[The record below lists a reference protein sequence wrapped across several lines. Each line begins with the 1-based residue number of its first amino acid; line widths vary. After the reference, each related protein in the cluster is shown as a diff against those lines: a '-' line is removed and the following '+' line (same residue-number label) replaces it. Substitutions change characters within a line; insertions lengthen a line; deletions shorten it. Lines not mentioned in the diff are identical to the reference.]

1 MTSTRFSE
9 NLIEILVKNNQLKSE
24 QLADFKAQIA
34 QGKDFEEVAK
44 AMGISEEA
52 IAKAQGE
59 FFNLPYIDLYNQKVS
74 NDILNI
80 IPKDLAQNYQL
91 VPFEFDKNTK
101 HLKVG
106 IVDPGD
112 FKAIEAV
119 EFLARKNN
127 YRVEYFVITKTAF
140 KHTVKNYESLKTEVK
155 KALDIVEDR
164 YQKKIA
170 EEKEAEEEKDFEE
183 VIKSAPVSKMV
194 ESILKHA
201 VEGNASDIHIE
212 PAEDGTRVR
221 YRIDGVLHTSLR
233 LPKHLHNSLISR
245 LKVISNLKIDETR
258 VPQDGRIRIEI
269 GGKKVDLRI
278 SFLPLFNSEKVVL
291 RILDVSNKVIT
302 LEELGF
308 WGKGLEILNENID
321 KSTGMF
327 LVTGPTGSGKS
338 TTLYAVL
345 NLLNK
350 EGVNILTLEDPI
362 EYYLDG
368 INQSQVNTE
377 VGYTFANGLRAALR
391 QDPDII
397 MVGEVRDNETAELA
411 IHAALTGHMVLST
424 LHTNDA
430 IGAIPR
436 LIDMHIEPFLLAS
449 TLNVVIAQRLV
460 RKICEFCKEEVNDIP
475 EKIIDQVKKIIVEV
489 NPIHLPKDLQDMI
502 HREDYKFYRGR
513 GCPRCGDSGYQG
525 RLAIVEVLSM
535 NDDLKKVLENGK
547 LEEIEQVFIEQG
559 LPNMQQD
566 GVIKVLQGKTTMEEV
581 LRVSKE

>member
-1 MTSTRFSE
+1 MSSARFSE
-9 NLIEILVKNNQLKSE
+9 NLIEILAKNNQLQEK
-24 QLADFKAQIA
+24 QLVDLKNQMA
-34 QGKDFEEVAK
+34 QGVDFEQAAK
-44 AMGISEEA
+44 SLGVSEEA

-59 FFNLPYIDLYNQKVS
+59 FFNLPYFDLYSQRVA
-74 NDILNI
+74 NDILNL
-80 IPKDLAQNYQL
+80 IPKDLAENYL
-91 VPFEFDKNTK
+91 VVPFAYDKKTE

-112 FKAIEAV
+112 FKAIEAL

-127 YRVEYFVITKTAF
+127 YRVEYYVITKNAF
-140 KHTVKNYESLKTEVK
+140 DHTIKQYESLKTEVK
-155 KALDIVEDR
+155 KALDIVEDL
-164 YQKKIA
+164 YQKKKA
-170 EEKEAEEEKDFEE
+170 EEKEEEEEKDFEE

-212 PAEDGTRVR
+212 PAEDSTRVR
-221 YRIDGVLHTSLR
+221 YRIDGILHTSLR
-233 LPKHLHNSLISR
+233 LPKHLHNSLITR

-258 VPQDGRIRIEI
+258 IPQDGRIRVQI
-269 GGKKVDLRI
+269 GNKKVDLRI
-278 SFLPLFNSEKVVL
+278 SFLPLFNAEKVVL
-291 RILDVSNKVIT
+291 RILDVTNKIIT

-308 WGKGLEILNENID
+308 WGKGLEILYENIE

-338 TTLYAVL
+338 TTLYAAL

-377 VGYTFANGLRAALR
+377 VGYGFANGLRAALR
-391 QDPDII
+391 QDPDIV
-397 MVGEVRDNETAELA
+397 MVGEIRDNETAELA

-436 LIDMHIEPFLLAS
+436 LIDMHVEPFLLGS

-460 RKICEFCKEEVNDIP
+460 RKICEFCKEEISDIP
-475 EKIIDQVKKIIVEV
+475 EKLIDQVKKTIVDVKPE
-489 NPIHLPKDLQDMI
+489 HLAKDLQTMI
-502 HREDYKFYRGR
+502 QREEYKFYRGR

-525 RLAIVEVLSM
+525 RLAVVEVLSM
-535 NDDLKKVLENGK
+535 NDDLKKMLENNK
-547 LEEIEQVFIEQG
+547 LDEIERIFIEQG

-566 GVIKVLQGKTTMEEV
+566 GIIKVLQGKTTMEEI
-581 LRVSKE
+581 LRVTKE

>member
-1 MTSTRFSE
+1 MSSNRFAE
-9 NLIEILVKNNQLKSE
+9 NLIEILLKHKQLASS
-24 QLADFKAQIA
+24 QLADFKARLA
-34 QGKDFEEVAK
+34 NSEDFETAAK
-44 AMGISEEA
+44 KIGISEEEV
-52 IAKAQGE
+52 AKAQGE
-59 FFNLPYIDLYNQKVS
+59 FFNLPYFDLFGKRIN
-74 NDILNI
+74 NDILNL
-80 IPKDLAQNYQL
+80 IPKDLSFNYQV
-91 VPFEFDKNTK
+91 VPFEFDSKTNL
-101 HLKVG
+101 LKVG

-112 FKAIEAV
+112 FKAIEAT
-119 EFLARKNN
+119 EFLSRKNGF
-127 YRVEYFVITKTAF
+127 RVEYFVITSSAF
-140 KHTVKNYESLKTEVK
+140 KQTVKQYESLKTEVK

-164 YQKKIA
+164 YKQKKAEEAA
-170 EEKEAEEEKDFEE
+170 EEKELDFDE
-183 VIKSAPVSKMV
+183 VIKSAPVSKMM

-212 PAEDGTRVR
+212 PAEDSTRVR
-221 YRIDGVLHTSLR
+221 YRIDGVLHTSLK
-233 LPKHLHNSLISR
+233 LPKHLHNSLITR
-245 LKVISNLKIDETR
+245 LKVMSNLKIDETR
-258 VPQDGRIRIEI
+258 IPQDGRIRVEV
-269 GGKKVDLRI
+269 GGIKIDLRI
-278 SFLPLFNSEKVVL
+278 SFLPLFNAEKVVL
-291 RILDVSNKVIT
+291 RILDVSNKIIT

-308 WGKGLEILNENID
+308 WGRGLEILYDNI
-321 KSTGMF
+321 KKATGMF

-345 NLLNK
+345 NLVNK

-377 VGYTFANGLRAALR
+377 VGYTFAFGLRSALR

-436 LIDMHIEPFLLAS
+436 LIDMHVEPFLLSS

-460 RKICEFCKEEVNDIP
+460 RKICKFCKEEINDIP
-475 EKIIDQVKKIIVEV
+475 EKIIDHVKKIVVDIKPE
-489 NPIHLPKDLQDMI
+489 HLPKELQDMI
-502 HREDYKFYRGR
+502 HKEEYHFYRGK

-525 RLAIVEVLSM
+525 RIAIVEILSM
-535 NDDLKKVLENGK
+535 TDDLKKVLQNNK
-547 LEEIEQVFIEQG
+547 LDEIKRIFIEQG

-566 GVIKVLQGKTTMEEV
+566 GVMKVLQGHTTMEEV
-581 LRVSKE
+581 LRVAKE

>member
-1 MTSTRFSE
+1 MSSARFSE
-9 NLIEILVKNNQLKSE
+9 NLIEILAKNNQLKE
-24 QLADFKAQIA
+24 KQLVDLKNQMA
-34 QGKDFEEVAK
+34 QGVDFEQAAK
-44 AMGISEEA
+44 SLGVSEEA

-59 FFNLPYIDLYNQKVS
+59 FFNLPYFDLYSQRVA
-74 NDILNI
+74 NDILNL
-80 IPKDLAQNYQL
+80 IPKDLAENYL
-91 VPFEFDKNTK
+91 VVPFAYDKKTE

-112 FKAIEAV
+112 FKAIEAL

-127 YRVEYFVITKTAF
+127 YRVEYYVITKNAF
-140 KHTVKNYESLKTEVK
+140 DHTIKQYESLKTEVK
-155 KALDIVEDR
+155 KALDIVEDL
-164 YQKKIA
+164 YQKKKA
-170 EEKEAEEEKDFEE
+170 EEKEEEEEKDFEE

-212 PAEDGTRVR
+212 PAEDSTRVR
-221 YRIDGVLHTSLR
+221 YRIDGILHTSLR
-233 LPKHLHNSLISR
+233 LPKHLHNSLITR

-258 VPQDGRIRIEI
+258 IPQDGRIRVQI
-269 GGKKVDLRI
+269 GNKKVDLRI
-278 SFLPLFNSEKVVL
+278 SFLPLFNAEKVVL
-291 RILDVSNKVIT
+291 RILDVTNKIIT

-308 WGKGLEILNENID
+308 WGKGLEILYENIE

-338 TTLYAVL
+338 TTLYAAL

-377 VGYTFANGLRAALR
+377 VGYGFANGLRAALR
-391 QDPDII
+391 QDPDIV
-397 MVGEVRDNETAELA
+397 MVGEIRDNETAELA

-436 LIDMHIEPFLLAS
+436 LIDMHVEPFLLGS

-460 RKICEFCKEEVNDIP
+460 RKICEFCKEEISDIP
-475 EKIIDQVKKIIVEV
+475 EKLIDQVKKTIVDVKPE
-489 NPIHLPKDLQDMI
+489 HLAKDLQTMI
-502 HREDYKFYRGR
+502 QREEYKFYRGR

-525 RLAIVEVLSM
+525 RLAVVEVLSM
-535 NDDLKKVLENGK
+535 NDDLKKMLENNK
-547 LEEIEQVFIEQG
+547 LDEIERIFIEQG

-566 GVIKVLQGKTTMEEV
+566 GIIKVLQGKTTMEEI
-581 LRVSKE
+581 LRVTKE

>member
-1 MTSTRFSE
+1 MSSARFSE
-9 NLIEILVKNNQLKSE
+9 NLIEILVKNNQLSSS
-24 QLADFKAQIA
+24 QLADFKQQIA
-34 QGKDFEEVAK
+34 QGKDFDAVAK
-44 AMGISEEA
+44 TMGISEES

-59 FFNLPYIDLYNQKVS
+59 FFNLPYVDLYSQKVA
-74 NDILNI
+74 NDILNL
-80 IPKDLAQNYQL
+80 IPKELAENYQL
-91 VPFEFDKNTK
+91 VPFEFDKNTL

-127 YRVEYFVITKTAF
+127 YRVEYFVITQTAF

-212 PAEDGTRVR
+212 PAEDSTRVR

-258 VPQDGRIRIEI
+258 VPQDGRIRVEV
-269 GGKKVDLRI
+269 GGQKIDLRI
-278 SFLPLFNSEKVVL
+278 SFLPLFNAEKVVL

-308 WGKGLEILNENID
+308 WGKGLEILYENID

-345 NLLNK
+345 NLVNK

-377 VGYTFANGLRAALR
+377 VGYGFANGLRAALR

-436 LIDMHIEPFLLAS
+436 LIDMHIEPFLLGS

-475 EKIIDQVKKIIVEV
+475 EKIIDQVKKTVIEV
-489 NPIHLPKDLQDMI
+489 NPIHLPQDLQDMI

-525 RLAIVEVLSM
+525 RLAIVEILSM

-547 LEEIEQVFIEQG
+547 LEEIENVFIKQG

>member
-1 MTSTRFSE
+1 MSTARFSE
-9 NLIEILVKNNQLKSE
+9 NIIEILIKNNQLKSD
-24 QLADFKAQIA
+24 QLAAFKTQIS
-34 QGKDFEEVAK
+34 QGKDFESVAK

-52 IAKAQGE
+52 IAQAQGE

-74 NDILNI
+74 NDILNL
-80 IPKDLAQNYQL
+80 IPKELAENYQL
-91 VPFEFDKNTK
+91 VPFEYEKNTQ

-127 YRVEYFVITKTAF
+127 YRVEYFVITQTAF

-164 YQKKIA
+164 YQKKMA
-170 EEKEAEEEKDFEE
+170 EKKEEEEEKDFEE

-212 PAEDGTRVR
+212 PAEDSTRVR

-258 VPQDGRIRIEI
+258 VPQDGRIRVEV
-269 GGKKVDLRI
+269 GGQKIDLRI
-278 SFLPLFNSEKVVL
+278 SFLPLFNAEKVVL

-308 WGKGLEILNENID
+308 WGRGLEILYENID

-345 NLLNK
+345 NLVNK

-377 VGYTFANGLRAALR
+377 VGYGFANGLRAALR

-436 LIDMHIEPFLLAS
+436 LIDMHIEPFLLGS

-475 EKIIDQVKKIIVEV
+475 EKIIDQVKKTIIEV
-489 NPIHLPKDLQDMI
+489 NPIHLPKELQDMI

-525 RLAIVEVLSM
+525 RIAIVEILSM

-547 LEEIEQVFIEQG
+547 LEEIEKVFIEQG

>member
-1 MTSTRFSE
+1 MSSARFSE
-9 NLIEILVKNNQLKSE
+9 NIIEILLKNNQLKSD
-24 QLADFKAQIA
+24 QLADFKMQIS
-34 QGKDFEEVAK
+34 QGKDFEVVAK
-44 AMGISEEA
+44 SMGISEES

-74 NDILNI
+74 NDILNL
-80 IPKDLAQNYQL
+80 IPKELAENYQL
-91 VPFEFDKNTK
+91 VPFEYEKNTQ

-127 YRVEYFVITKTAF
+127 YRVEYFVITQTAF

-170 EEKEAEEEKDFEE
+170 EEKEEEEEKDFEE

-212 PAEDGTRVR
+212 PAEDSTRVR

-245 LKVISNLKIDETR
+245 LKVVSNLKIDETR
-258 VPQDGRIRIEI
+258 VPQDGRIRVEV
-269 GGKKVDLRI
+269 GGQKIDLRI
-278 SFLPLFNSEKVVL
+278 SFLPLFNAEKVVL

-308 WGKGLEILNENID
+308 WGKGLEILYENID

-345 NLLNK
+345 NLVNK

-377 VGYTFANGLRAALR
+377 VGYGFANGLRAALR

-436 LIDMHIEPFLLAS
+436 LIDMHIEPFLLGS

-475 EKIIDQVKKIIVEV
+475 EKIIDQVKKTIVEV

-502 HREDYKFYRGR
+502 HREDYKFYRGH

-525 RLAIVEVLSM
+525 RIAIVEVLSM

-547 LEEIEQVFIEQG
+547 LEEIERVFIEQG

>member
-1 MTSTRFSE
+1 MSSARFSE
-9 NLIEILVKNNQLKSE
+9 NIIEILVKNNQLKSD
-24 QLADFKAQIA
+24 QLAAFKTQIS
-34 QGKDFEEVAK
+34 QGKDFESVAK
-44 AMGISEEA
+44 AMGISEES
-52 IAKAQGE
+52 IAQAQGE

-74 NDILNI
+74 NDILNL
-80 IPKDLAQNYQL
+80 IPKELAENYQL
-91 VPFEFDKNTK
+91 VPFEYEKNTQ

-119 EFLARKNN
+119 EFLARKNS
-127 YRVEYFVITKTAF
+127 YRVEYFVITQTAF
-140 KHTVKNYESLKTEVK
+140 KHTVKNYETLKTEVK

-164 YQKKIA
+164 YQKKMA
-170 EEKEAEEEKDFEE
+170 EKKEEEEEKDFEE

-212 PAEDGTRVR
+212 PAEESTRVR

-258 VPQDGRIRIEI
+258 VPQDGRIRVEV
-269 GGKKVDLRI
+269 GGQKIDLRI
-278 SFLPLFNSEKVVL
+278 SFLPLFNAEKVVL

-308 WGKGLEILNENID
+308 WGRGLEILYENID

-345 NLLNK
+345 NLVNK

-377 VGYTFANGLRAALR
+377 VGYGFANGLRAALR

-436 LIDMHIEPFLLAS
+436 LIDMHIEPFLLGS

-475 EKIIDQVKKIIVEV
+475 EKIIDQVKKTIVEV
-489 NPIHLPKDLQDMI
+489 NPIHLPKELQDMI

-525 RLAIVEVLSM
+525 RIAIVEILSM

-547 LEEIEQVFIEQG
+547 LEEIEKVFIEQG

>member
-475 EKIIDQVKKIIVEV
+475 EKIIDQVKKTIVEV

>member
-9 NLIEILVKNNQLKSE
+9 NLIEILVKNNHLKSE
-24 QLADFKAQIA
+24 QLADFKAQIT

-44 AMGISEEA
+44 AMGIREEA

-112 FKAIEAV
+112 FKVIEAV

-127 YRVEYFVITKTAF
+127 YRVEYFVITQTAF

-164 YQKKIA
+164 YRKKIT
-170 EEKEAEEEKDFEE
+170 EEKEAEEEKYFEE

-201 VEGNASDIHIE
+201 IEGNASDIHIE

-221 YRIDGVLHTSLR
+221 YRIDGVLYTSLR

-269 GGKKVDLRI
+269 GGEKVDLRI

-291 RILDVSNKVIT
+291 RILDVSNKVII

-327 LVTGPTGSGKS
+327 LITGPTGSGKS

-350 EGVNILTLEDPI
+350 EGINILTLEDPI

-475 EKIIDQVKKIIVEV
+475 EKIIDQVKKTIVEV

>member
-127 YRVEYFVITKTAF
+127 YRVEYFVITQTAF

-183 VIKSAPVSKMV
+183 VIKSAPISKMV

-424 LHTNDA
+424 LHTNNA

-475 EKIIDQVKKIIVEV
+475 EKIIDQVKKTIVEV

>member
-1 MTSTRFSE
+1 MSSNRFAE
-9 NLIEILVKNNQLKSE
+9 NLIEILLKHKQLANA
-24 QLADFKAQIA
+24 QLADFKARLNN
-34 QGKDFEEVAK
+34 GEDFEDVAK
-44 AMGISEEA
+44 KLGISEEEVS
-52 IAKAQGE
+52 KAQGE
-59 FFNLPYIDLYNQKVS
+59 FFNLPYFDLFGKRVS
-74 NDILNI
+74 NDILNL
-80 IPKDLAQNYQL
+80 IPKELSFNYQV
-91 VPFEFDKNTK
+91 VPFEFDSKTSI
-101 HLKVG
+101 LKVG

-119 EFLARKNN
+119 EFLSRKNG
-127 YRVEYFVITKTAF
+127 YRVEYYVITSAAF
-140 KHTVKNYESLKTEVK
+140 KQVVKQYESLKTEVK

-164 YQKKIA
+164 YQKKKA
-170 EEKEAEEEKDFEE
+170 EEAEEEKELDFEE

-201 VEGNASDIHIE
+201 VEGNSSDIHIE
-212 PAEDGTRVR
+212 PAEDYSRVR
-221 YRIDGVLHTSLR
+221 YRIDGVLHTSLK

-245 LKVISNLKIDETR
+245 LKVMSNLKIDETR
-258 VPQDGRIRIEI
+258 VPQDGRIRVEV
-269 GGKKVDLRI
+269 GGKKIDLRI
-278 SFLPLFNSEKVVL
+278 SFLPLFNAEKVVL

-308 WGKGLEILNENID
+308 WGKGLAILMENID
-321 KSTGMF
+321 KATGMF

-345 NLLNK
+345 NLVNK

-377 VGYTFANGLRAALR
+377 VGYTFAYGLRSALR

-436 LIDMHIEPFLLAS
+436 LIDMHVEPFLLSS
-449 TLNVVIAQRLV
+449 TLNVIIAQRLV
-460 RKICEFCKEEVNDIP
+460 RKICEFCKEEVDDIP
-475 EKIIDQVKKIIVEV
+475 EKIIDQVKKIVVDIKPE
-489 NPIHLPKDLQDMI
+489 HLPQELQDMI
-502 HREDYKFYRGR
+502 HKNEYHFYRGK

-525 RLAIVEVLSM
+525 RIAIVEILSM
-535 NDDLKKVLENGK
+535 SDSLKKALENNQ
-547 LEEIEQVFIEQG
+547 LDEIRNIFIEQG

-566 GVIKVLQGKTTMEEV
+566 GVIKVLQGHTSMEEI
-581 LRVSKE
+581 LRVTSE

>member
-127 YRVEYFVITKTAF
+127 YRVEYFVITQTAF

-170 EEKEAEEEKDFEE
+170 EEKEEEEEKDFEE

-212 PAEDGTRVR
+212 PAEDSTRVR

-245 LKVISNLKIDETR
+245 LKVVSNLKIDETR
-258 VPQDGRIRIEI
+258 VPQDGRIRVEV
-269 GGKKVDLRI
+269 GGQKIDLRI
-278 SFLPLFNSEKVVL
+278 SFLPLFNAEKVVL

-308 WGKGLEILNENID
+308 WGKGLEILYENID

-345 NLLNK
+345 NLVNK

-377 VGYTFANGLRAALR
+377 VGYGFANGLRAALR

-436 LIDMHIEPFLLAS
+436 LIDMHIEPFLLGS

-475 EKIIDQVKKIIVEV
+475 EKIIDQVKKTIVEV

-502 HREDYKFYRGR
+502 HREDYKFYRGH

-525 RLAIVEVLSM
+525 RIAIVEVLSM

-547 LEEIEQVFIEQG
+547 LEEIERVFIEQG

>member
-9 NLIEILVKNNQLKSE
+9 NLIEILVKNKQLKSE

-127 YRVEYFVITKTAF
+127 YRVEYFVITKNAF

-164 YQKKIA
+164 YQKKIT
-170 EEKEAEEEKDFEE
+170 EEKEAEAEKDFEE

-475 EKIIDQVKKIIVEV
+475 EKIIDQVKKTIVEV